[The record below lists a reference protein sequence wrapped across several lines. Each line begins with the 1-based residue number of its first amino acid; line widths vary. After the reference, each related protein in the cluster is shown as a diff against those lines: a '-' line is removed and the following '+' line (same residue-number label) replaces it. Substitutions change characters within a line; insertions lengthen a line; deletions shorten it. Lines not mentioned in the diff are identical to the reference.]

1 MPKYY
6 FLAPAAVMALA
17 TVIVALSGFANAQ
30 EQRPVAH
37 EHFSSDRMAQRFLDL
52 FDTDDNGTVSL
63 DEITAE
69 EGRLFVA
76 ADVDGDGTFSVD
88 EFRRRGHLFQQLR
101 ATTIFD
107 MMDVNGD
114 RMLTQDEITAP
125 SARWF
130 GRYDLNGDGA
140 MDAEEVPGGGPRRCP
155 PAPLDGP

>member
-1 MPKYY
+1 VPKYY
-6 FLAPAAVMALA
+6 YLAPAALMAAATLALA
-17 TVIVALSGFANAQ
+17 VAGAAHAQ
-30 EQRPVAH
+30 ERRTQA
-37 EHFSSDRMAQRFLDL
+37 EHFHSSDRLVERFIDI
-52 FDTDDNGTVSL
+52 FDTDGNGTVSL

-76 ADVDGDGTFSVD
+76 TDVDGDGTLSVD

-114 RMLTQDEITAP
+114 LVLSRDEITSP

-140 MDAEEVPGGGPRRCP
+140 MDAEEVLSGGLRR
-155 PAPLDGP
+155 

>member
-6 FLAPAAVMALA
+6 YLAPAALLAAATVTLALA
-17 TVIVALSGFANAQ
+17 GMASAQ
-30 EQRPVAH
+30 ERSAMMGH
-37 EHFSSDRMAQRFLDL
+37 SSDRIVERFIDL
-52 FDTDDNGTVSL
+52 FDTDGNGAVSL

-76 ADVDGDGTFSVD
+76 TDVDGDGTLSVD

-114 RMLTQDEITAP
+114 LVLSVEEITAP

-140 MDAEEVPGGGPRRCP
+140 MAAEEVPGGDTRH
-155 PAPLDGP
+155 

>member
-6 FLAPAAVMALA
+6 FLAPAALMAAATIALA
-17 TVIVALSGFANAQ
+17 LTGMTYAQ
-30 EQRPVAH
+30 ERRGPH
-37 EHFSSDRMAQRFLDL
+37 EHADRLVERFIDL
-52 FDTDDNGTVSL
+52 FDTDQSGTVSL

-76 ADVDGDGTFSVD
+76 TDVDGDGALSVD

-101 ATTIFD
+101 ATTLFD
-107 MMDVNGD
+107 MMDINGD
-114 RMLTQDEITAP
+114 LVLSQDEITAP

-140 MDAEEVPGGGPRRCP
+140 MDAEEVPGGG
-155 PAPLDGP
+155 GH

>member
-6 FLAPAAVMALA
+6 FLTPAAIMALA
-17 TVIVALSGFANAQ
+17 TLIIALTGFANAQ
-30 EQRPVAH
+30 ERRIAAH
-37 EHFSSDRMAQRFLDL
+37 EHFLSDRMAERFLDL
-52 FDTDDNGTVSL
+52 FDTDGNGTVSL
-63 DEITAE
+63 EEITAE

-76 ADVDGDGTFSVD
+76 ADVDGDGTLSVD

-114 RMLTQDEITAP
+114 RTLTKDEITAP

-130 GRYDLNGDGA
+130 GRYDLNEDGA
-140 MDAEEVPGGGPRRCP
+140 MDAEEVPGAGIRR
-155 PAPLDGP
+155 